1 LLLLELAQELHWE
14 LLEQPYWVVQQR
26 LELLDLRCLPQKV
39 RQHQNKPQPS
49 KQRLRAVQ
57 SKFRT
62 HSFSRF
68 KNYFAHTLKQA
79 SLI

>member
-26 LELLDLRCLPQKV
+26 LELLDLSYLPQKV
-39 RQHQNKPQPS
+39 RRHLRRQQHSRQP
-49 KQRLRAVQ
+49 LRAVQ

-68 KNYFAHTLKQA
+68 KNYFAHTLKRG